1 MSILNKILN
10 FGIADNLTLEEQTKT
25 KLSNT
30 ILFILLGVSPLFVGI
45 ILYIDNAIF
54 TKSIDFVSAV
64 VLVFIIA
71 VIASYNNFIKTSR
84 HLLMVGSIL
93 GVFYF
98 LMLLGPG
105 VGLELTFLT
114 LIAVSYIIMP
124 SKQKFF
130 PFLYSGICILATVIG
145 FSKLS
150 SYTLELN
157 VTHRFWISISFSI
170 YAILLLFIVLNFFNN
185 NILKAKNIAEE
196 TAQKWEDLM
205 ENMAEGYKILDFDR
219 TYVFVNK
226 SLEKQSMRSRE
237 ELLGKKFE
245 DCWPGITETEMFK
258 LICECLENRTTHKF
272 EMDFQF
278 PCGKKGWYDINIRP
292 IKEGVLVLSNDI
304 TERKN
309 NEAKLLERKE
319 MFKNIFNNSMLGAH
333 TYELRDD
340 GEIYFTGHNKAAD
353 ELLGIDNSQ
362 FINKRIDE
370 AFPEIKKTD
379 TINRFKSIIKNG
391 ESWNNAS
398 INYKD
403 NNFKGS
409 FENFNFRTT
418 KGKMISM
425 FHDISERLDNMH
437 KLEKS
442 ERSLRQSEER
452 YSKLFNQSMYPI
464 WLTDTRGH
472 IVQFNDAAHKLLGY
486 TKDEFLGMHINEID
500 VLEQPHETRQKINQ
514 IEEGE
519 VFKFETL
526 HKTKNGEVLNIMI
539 ESIPMN
545 IKDEKFIFSS
555 LYNITPLRKTEV
567 ELKEALKVKNVL
579 LKEVHHRVKNNLQ
592 TITSLLN
599 QQKMT
604 AYDTN
609 VVDALNISISRI
621 ESIALIHQ
629 HIYKAEN
636 IETVNIKNYITELVG
651 KLSENYNTDSK
662 FIEQFIEVEE
672 IYFDLDI
679 MLPIAIVIN
688 ELVSNSF
695 KYAFKD
701 QENGIIAIQ
710 MFKKEDKTHLNF
722 SDNGIGFSENFDIEK
737 TKTLGL
743 LLIKSIIQ
751 RQLKGELAIKSTPGK
766 GIEYRMEF

>member
-1 MSILNKILN
+1 MTSVAQYGAKKVYLTSFYRSFFDQMDKCSKI
-10 FGIADNLTLEEQTKT
+10 
-25 KLSNT
+25 S
-30 ILFILLGVSPLFVGI
+30 LL
-45 ILYIDNAIF
+45 
-54 TKSIDFVSAV
+54 K
-64 VLVFIIA
+64 
-71 VIASYNNFIKTSR
+71 
-84 HLLMVGSIL
+84 
-93 GVFYF
+93 
-98 LMLLGPG
+98 
-105 VGLELTFLT
+105 
-114 LIAVSYIIMP
+114 
-124 SKQKFF
+124 
-130 PFLYSGICILATVIG
+130 
-145 FSKLS
+145 
-150 SYTLELN
+150 
-157 VTHRFWISISFSI
+157 
-170 YAILLLFIVLNFFNN
+170 
-185 NILKAKNIAEE
+185 
-196 TAQKWEDLM
+196 
-205 ENMAEGYKILDFDR
+205 
-219 TYVFVNK
+219 
-226 SLEKQSMRSRE
+226 
-237 ELLGKKFE
+237 
-245 DCWPGITETEMFK
+245 
-258 LICECLENRTTHKF
+258 
-272 EMDFQF
+272 
-278 PCGKKGWYDINIRP
+278 
-292 IKEGVLVLSNDI
+292 
-304 TERKN
+304 
-309 NEAKLLERKE
+309 
-319 MFKNIFNNSMLGAH
+319 
-333 TYELRDD
+333 
-340 GEIYFTGHNKAAD
+340 
-353 ELLGIDNSQ
+353 
-362 FINKRIDE
+362 
-370 AFPEIKKTD
+370 
-379 TINRFKSIIKNG
+379 
-391 ESWNNAS
+391 
-398 INYKD
+398 
-403 NNFKGS
+403 
-409 FENFNFRTT
+409 
-418 KGKMISM
+418 
-425 FHDISERLDNMH
+425 
-437 KLEKS
+437 
-442 ERSLRQSEER
+442 
-452 YSKLFNQSMYPI
+452 
-464 WLTDTRGH
+464 
-472 IVQFNDAAHKLLGY
+472 
-486 TKDEFLGMHINEID
+486 
-500 VLEQPHETRQKINQ
+500 
-514 IEEGE
+514 EGE
-519 VFKFETL
+519 VCKFETL
-526 HKTKNGEVLNIMI
+526 HKTKTGEVLNIMI